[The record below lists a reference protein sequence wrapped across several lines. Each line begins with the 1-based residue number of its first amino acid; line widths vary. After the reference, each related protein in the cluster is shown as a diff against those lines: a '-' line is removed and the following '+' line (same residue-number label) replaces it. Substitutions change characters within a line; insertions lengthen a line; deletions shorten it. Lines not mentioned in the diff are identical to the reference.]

1 MSGWM
6 YADNKHNMLMIM
18 CGRDVVVGGDDLGI
32 KQTHYGEQSSTFECV
47 WKNTGYEATKS
58 GQRTKVPLLIHIDG
72 VGKME
77 AHLQFKFYQPSDK
90 THSQWG
96 DQIRQLEFE
105 CQAPQGESG
114 LIDIVKM
121 NFR

>member
-1 MSGWM
+1 M
-6 YADNKHNMLMIM
+6 
-18 CGRDVVVGGDDLGI
+18 GGDDLGI
-32 KQTHYGEQSSTFECV
+32 KQTHHGERSSTFESV
-47 WKNTGYEATKS
+47 WTSTGYEPTKS

-77 AHLQFKFYQPSDK
+77 ALLQFKFYQQSDK

-105 CQAPQGESG
+105 CQAPEEGSG
-114 LIDIVKM
+114 LIDVVRM